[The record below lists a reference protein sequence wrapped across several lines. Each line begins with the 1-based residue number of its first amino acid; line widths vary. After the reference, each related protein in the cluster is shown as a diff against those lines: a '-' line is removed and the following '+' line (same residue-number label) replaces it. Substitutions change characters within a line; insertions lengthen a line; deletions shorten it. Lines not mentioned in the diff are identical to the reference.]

1 MLFNSESPVTFG
13 EVGPSVPKAGG
24 AGDRL
29 KSRMEG
35 IGVELPLP
43 LSAGSIR
50 VLQDALNV
58 LLGLPREAQGIA
70 FRGGHRDCRSC
81 GPAWRVARH
90 VDRSAP

>member
-1 MLFNSESPVTFG
+1 MPGPAGHGIDHHMLFNRESPVTFG

-24 AGDRL
+24 ASDRL

-43 LSAGSIR
+43 LSVGFIC

-58 LLGLPREAQGIA
+58 LLGLPRKAQGTD
-70 FRGGHRDCRSC
+70 FS
-81 GPAWRVARH
+81 
-90 VDRSAP
+90 DR